1 MSAFKVYLS
10 DVGLLREL
18 SGLPSEIIFL
28 GNGAYTEFK
37 GAIAENYV
45 LQSLVPQYDILPRYW
60 TSIGKAEVDFV
71 IQSGSEIIPVEVK
84 AQTRLGG
91 KSLSAYDANYHPAC
105 KLRYS
110 LNNLKQ
116 DGTLINIPLYL
127 ADWTKKIV
135 NFLTLH

>member
-1 MSAFKVYLS
+1 M
-10 DVGLLREL
+10 REL

-71 IQSGSEIIPVEVK
+71 IQSGSEKGTYFVTALDKKNAE
-84 AQTRLGG
+84 
-91 KSLSAYDANYHPAC
+91 SDLSESVNY
-105 KLRYS
+105 
-110 LNNLKQ
+110 
-116 DGTLINIPLYL
+116 
-127 ADWTKKIV
+127 
-135 NFLTLH
+135 